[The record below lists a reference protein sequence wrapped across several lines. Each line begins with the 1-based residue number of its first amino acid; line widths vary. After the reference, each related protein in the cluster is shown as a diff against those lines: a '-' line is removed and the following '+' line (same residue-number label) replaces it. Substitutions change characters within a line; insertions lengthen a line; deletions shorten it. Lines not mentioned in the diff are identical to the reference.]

1 MQKVTW
7 FNMPATDF
15 DKIAD
20 FYNTVFG
27 WELRPM
33 VKAAKEDLDFR
44 TIRTAT
50 DSTDM
55 LESREPGV
63 INGCLVRRDIGLAH
77 PTILIDV
84 DNIEDK
90 ITEIIAAGGTVVR
103 EKTTIPEA
111 GGSFAFVKDPE
122 GNVFEIWEPLKN

>member
-27 WELRPM
+27 WELRPT
-33 VKAAKEDLDFR
+33 VKASQEDLDFR
-44 TIRTAT
+44 TILTA
-50 DSTDM
+50 DSNETFR
-55 LESREPGV
+55 SQEPGV

-77 PTILIDV
+77 PTVLISV
-84 DNIEDK
+84 ENIDEK
-90 ITEIIAAGGTVVR
+90 IAEIIAAGGKVVR
-103 EKTTIPEA
+103 AKTAIPEA

-122 GNVFEIWEPLKN
+122 DNLFEIWERTVK